1 MKSILLFT
9 LVWLLLYTSCKQDDI
24 CLQPQVIT
32 CRSGFYKLDS
42 TSNYK
47 DSVLSN
53 ANILFKAQDTVYMIN
68 MKNTSGF
75 SMPLSVQYD
84 STLLL
89 FQSDSTNITSSTVD
103 TICLYYNR
111 SLKFISLACGYQY
124 NFEMKSLSYTKHI
137 LDSVFIA
144 NATVDAG
151 ANKQHIKYI
160 VKKP

>member
-1 MKSILLFT
+1 MKSLLLLTF
-9 LVWLLLYTSCKQDDI
+9 VWLLLFTSCKQDDI
-24 CLQPQVIT
+24 CLQPQVIV
-32 CRSGFYKLDS
+32 CRSGFYQLDS
-42 TSNYK
+42 ASNYK
-47 DSVLSN
+47 DSVLTNS
-53 ANILFKAQDTVYMIN
+53 NILFKAQDTVYIIS
-68 MKNTSGF
+68 MKNASAF

-124 NFEMKSLSYTKHI
+124 NFEMKTLSYTKHV

-144 NATVDAG
+144 NATVDAT

-160 VKKP
+160 LKKP